1 MASGLALALSLAV
14 FLNNA
19 HLSPVSPPLPAQD
32 DLNITGQPLSEK
44 TFIIWSVMSILM
56 SFVVAFLLI
65 ACARLCRRKTTIL
78 MVRVLVSDKAGD
90 IGSVLRDLF
99 PTNNITQ
106 SQTPVLKGTINALL
120 KHQRSFIY
128 GSTSAQVK
136 SKILEERWS
145 NLILRRE
152 VEKLGIQS
160 KSLDN
165 HQQVPILAPKQKK
178 DNTGKFPIFHLLELE
193 FCLTF
198 YCYFYTQVIIMVV
211 ADGVHKLPS
220 IDNSEDVKEALNYL
234 DTKLPN
240 ILAADV
246 IWSYEDPMLLQKLL
260 EIFPDLKSIYA

>member
-19 HLSPVSPPLPAQD
+19 HLSSPVSPPLPAQD

-56 SFVVAFLLI
+56 SFVVAFLLIASLLI

-178 DNTGKFPIFHLLELE
+178 DNTL
-193 FCLTF
+193 
-198 YCYFYTQVIIMVV
+198 VIIMVV